1 MRATHTRRSS
11 GALFCL
17 TGCILL
23 GFALAGC
30 SATPP
35 AAPKSPASA
44 EETRSAPSGAPERA
58 TAPVPTLTPA
68 LSASEN
74 LAYFDWVATDVLAG
88 NPSAGGKAFIDALAA
103 AGFDK
108 TAMEVTFDSTAADLA
123 ADSIQFA
130 VRFNGECLVGQTGPA
145 SGGYHSVVTALLGT
159 GRCLVGATRQID
171 W

>member
-1 MRATHTRRSS
+1 MQATHSRRSS
-11 GALFCL
+11 GALFSL
-17 TGCILL
+17 AGCILL
-23 GFALAGC
+23 GLALAGC
-30 SATPP
+30 STTPP
-35 AAPKSPASA
+35 AAPKSPGIAV
-44 EETRSAPSGAPERA
+44 ETRSAPSGAS
-58 TAPVPTLTPA
+58 APAPTLKPA

-74 LAYFDWVATDVLAG
+74 LAYFDSVATGVLAA
-88 NPSAGGKAFIDALAA
+88 NPSAEGRAFIDALAA

-108 TAMEVTFDSTAADLA
+108 TAMQVTFDSTAADLA